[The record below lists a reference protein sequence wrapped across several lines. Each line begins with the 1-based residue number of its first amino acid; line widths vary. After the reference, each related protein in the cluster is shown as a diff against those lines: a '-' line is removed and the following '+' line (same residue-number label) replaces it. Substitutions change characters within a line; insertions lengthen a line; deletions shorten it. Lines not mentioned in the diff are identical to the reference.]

1 LLLKRLPV
9 PHAEQRYQ
17 MWRLTDS
24 SVSESFPYPV
34 FEEFRNHEA
43 ELGEV
48 FGFALRSLEV
58 RNGSQSEQ
66 AAVQLVS
73 DSYFSALGVQP
84 EIGRLWSRDASVGGV
99 PEHAMVISDAFWSRQ
114 FARAPSALG
123 ATLYLSNKPFTVIG
137 IMNKRFAGLSLDYA
151 VDLWVPID
159 LQPEIAGN
167 SLLQDNSNWVMTM
180 TRLKPETSVEQ
191 AAGLA
196 DSLHEGYRRST
207 TTETL
212 RL

>member
-1 LLLKRLPV
+1 MNMLRFLDNLQRDLIYGLRMLRKSPGTSLVAIISLALGIGANTAIFGVLDTLLLKRLPV
-9 PHAEQRYQ
+9 PHAEQLYQ
-17 MWRLTDS
+17 LWRLTDS

-151 VDLWVPID
+151 VDL
-159 LQPEIAGN
+159 
-167 SLLQDNSNWVMTM
+167 
-180 TRLKPETSVEQ
+180 
-191 AAGLA
+191 
-196 DSLHEGYRRST
+196 
-207 TTETL
+207 
-212 RL
+212 